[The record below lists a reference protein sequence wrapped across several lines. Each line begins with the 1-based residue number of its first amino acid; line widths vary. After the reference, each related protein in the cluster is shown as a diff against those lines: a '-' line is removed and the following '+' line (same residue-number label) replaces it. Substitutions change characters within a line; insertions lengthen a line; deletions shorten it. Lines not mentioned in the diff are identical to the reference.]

1 MQELRFVRG
10 DEGTLVVASDSGDQF
25 RVVVDE
31 ALLAEV
37 KRLSRRPREGAKVR
51 PREIQSLVRAG
62 KSREEISALT
72 GAEPGDIERFEG
84 PVLAERAFILESA
97 HRVPVLSR
105 GAETSEEPETFG
117 DVIGERLLALGAD
130 TYDWSSWRDDED
142 GWLIGLEFI
151 SHDVAHRATWSFEHR
166 KGVLTP
172 LNDDAVRL
180 SKQGEIGDRLI
191 PKLRAVEVPERVER
205 FDSGAF
211 DPSELPSRIGGHA
224 ETAVESPEEPAPE
237 AALPDEPEDVEGEYR
252 RRQHIDSRA
261 VTRSEEPR
269 DFGETADLLD
279 ALRRRRGERELP
291 AEPGDAAPVGAET
304 PDDNVTQE
312 LTPADL
318 GEAPVPEDDG
328 TLLFVAEPEPR
339 PLFTAVP
346 APQPAPEAERPAAE
360 PKAEPERAPKKRRAE
375 IPSWDDILFGTRSE
389 EDPV

>member
-1 MQELRFVRG
+1 MQELRFVRA
-10 DEGTLVVASDSGDQF
+10 DEGSLVVASDSGDQF
-25 RVVVDE
+25 RVIVDE

-37 KRLSRRPREGAKVR
+37 KRLSRRPTDGAKVR

-62 KSREEISALT
+62 KTREEISALT
-72 GAEPGDIERFEG
+72 GAEPSDIERFEG

-97 HRVPVLSR
+97 HRVPVVSR
-105 GAETSEEPETFG
+105 GSESSEEPEVFG
-117 DVIGERLLALGAD
+117 DVIAERLLGLAAD
-130 TYDWSSWRDDED
+130 TFDWSSWRDEED

-172 LNDDAVRL
+172 LNDDAIRL

-211 DPSELPSRIGGHA
+211 HPEDLPDPTRED
-224 ETAVESPEEPAPE
+224 TAAPE
-237 AALPDEPEDVEGEYR
+237 AAPAESPEPDTSEGEYL
-252 RRQHIDSRA
+252 RRQHIDNRA

-279 ALRRRRGERELP
+279 ALRRRRGEREQPAAEPSTDPAP
-291 AEPGDAAPVGAET
+291 AETSHPDAE
-304 PDDNVTQE
+304 TQE

-318 GEAPVPEDDG
+318 GHEELPEDDG

-339 PLFTAVP
+339 PLFSAVP
-346 APQPAPEAERPAAE
+346 APAPEPLAPVAA
-360 PKAEPERAPKKRRAE
+360 PEPERAPKKRRAE